1 MEEKRITM
9 EAYWSEN
16 IKVFAQRMLDMAEKG
31 FIVDTIFNGTPLTSK
46 GMKTV
51 DDIVKQKEQYQ
62 EKQYQKYINSPQYTI
77 DRKKELEEKQAKEK
91 LRKELI
97 EEFSTLNLDSTTEI
111 VNWLAK
117 MVTCDSDIVF
127 NLDVLLPTLENHGY
141 SSLLDENINDHI
153 ILKHLKSSYIDQEF
167 VENFLISKSI
177 GAIKHWI
184 YLEGDDH
191 LVHLLDIYKKK
202 FVKQINDNHKNLK

>member
-9 EAYWSEN
+9 EAYWGEN
-16 IKVFAQRMLDMAEKG
+16 IKIFARRMLDMAEKG

-51 DDIVKQKEQYQ
+51 DDIINQKEQY
-62 EKQYQKYINSPQYTI
+62 EKKQYQEYINSPQYII
-77 DRKKELEEKQAKEK
+77 DKRKKLEEKQAKDK

-97 EEFSTLNLDSTTEI
+97 EEFSTLNLDSTTEV

-117 MVTCDSDIVF
+117 MVTCESDVVF
-127 NLDVLLPTLENHGY
+127 NLEVLLPTLENHGY
-141 SSLLDENINDHI
+141 SSLLDECIKDYV
-153 ILKHLKSSYIDQEF
+153 ILKHLKSSDVDQES

-177 GAIKHWI
+177 GTIKRWI

-191 LVHLLDIYKKK
+191 LVHLLDLYKKK
-202 FVKQINDNHKNLK
+202 FNTEAKDNNKTLK

>member
-9 EAYWSEN
+9 EAYWGEN
-16 IKVFAQRMLDMAEKG
+16 IKVFARRMLDMAKKG
-31 FIVDTIFNGTPLTSK
+31 FIVDTIFNGTPLTTK

-51 DDIVKQKEQYQ
+51 DDIINQKEQY
-62 EKQYQKYINSPQYTI
+62 EKKQYQKYINSPQYII
-77 DRKKELEEKQAKEK
+77 DKRKKLEEKQAKDK

-117 MVTCDSDIVF
+117 IVTCESDVVF
-127 NLDVLLPTLENHGY
+127 NLEVLLPALENHGY
-141 SSLLDENINDHI
+141 SSLLDECIKDYV
-153 ILKHLKSSYIDQEF
+153 ILNHLKSSDVDQES

-177 GAIKHWI
+177 GTIKQWI

-191 LVHLLDIYKKK
+191 LVHLLGLYKKK
-202 FVKQINDNHKNLK
+202 FNIEAKDNHKTLK